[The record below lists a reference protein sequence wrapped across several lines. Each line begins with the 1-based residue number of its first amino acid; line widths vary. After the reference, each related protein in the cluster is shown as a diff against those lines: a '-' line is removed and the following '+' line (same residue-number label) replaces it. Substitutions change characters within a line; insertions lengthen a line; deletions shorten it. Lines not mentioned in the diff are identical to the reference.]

1 MKRLPWAD
9 VILLVII
16 SSARLIS
23 HSHLRCDWSTHL
35 VVIVRAQ
42 WASAGIFPVL
52 AWLVGCGCWRHGAAS
67 WSEWEA
73 GLKRGVGPE
82 RETGEGAPR
91 SSERHGVGPA
101 KRILRL
107 DRFFFLSTVSYLEV
121 LKNNRSA
128 WDTQS
133 DSVVRVNLQ
142 RLCVSSKPLE
152 LSEKKKNWLRVKVW
166 LRVSVRLLHW
176 TNVTKTDCF
185 YSRVRTLISTNG
197 FKDCVQSFSWRNIL
211 HNKSI
216 AISTCAPFWLKP
228 IACSLD

>member
-52 AWLVGCGCWRHGAAS
+52 SWLAGCGCWRHGAAS

-152 LSEKKKNWLRVKVW
+152 LSEKKKIDWELRCGWGFLWGFCTELMWPKPT
-166 LRVSVRLLHW
+166 VSTRESGLLYLPMALKIVSSHFHEGTYYI
-176 TNVTKTDCF
+176 TNLLP
-185 YSRVRTLISTNG
+185 SRRAHLFGLN
-197 FKDCVQSFSWRNIL
+197 
-211 HNKSI
+211 
-216 AISTCAPFWLKP
+216 P
-228 IACSLD
+228 SLVA